1 MLITD
6 DITIAA
12 ATSSSTKNFNA
23 QMSNIHHDRRH
34 HDVEQFCI
42 IIGSG
47 IGGLC
52 QASASIK
59 LKSKLCEVLIK
70 KAVNFIHFTALF
82 KTPSSTNLSIY
93 LVSQHLIGPMLLKN
107 DPSNRPNA
115 I

>member
-59 LKSKLCEVLIK
+59 LKSKQHSQFQIH
-70 KAVNFIHFTALF
+70 NFTILEEKNPHVENGEITHTILLVAAAYDA
-82 KTPSSTNLSIY
+82 PSSLSSL
-93 LVSQHLIGPMLLKN
+93 LV
-107 DPSNRPNA
+107 
-115 I
+115 